1 MHLPRL
7 SRLIEVKDAPPKIE
21 PIDLEEEEV
30 KDAPPRIEP
39 IDLDADDPLVA
50 DAALYSSL
58 SEPDT
63 LPSDCPFTFL
73 YLSSQDSIKDDNL
86 DDLEQLNSLP
96 DGSRKQATTHIPVT
110 AEQVLQSDG
119 EERFKWMCAGR
130 KELHNLTGTWTI
142 ECISPEVRDRLKA
155 EARALW
161 QEVCRTPLKKE
172 FLPLSHALSC
182 LMGWLLFLTLLL
194 PRLM

>member
-1 MHLPRL
+1 MRLPPGVNIDDATPPEAL
-7 SRLIEVKDAPPKIE
+7 PPIVKKKFGRPLTDHDHSQDAPPKIE

-39 IDLDADDPLVA
+39 IDFDADDPLVA
-50 DAALYSSL
+50 DAVLYSSFD
-58 SEPDT
+58 EPDA
-63 LPSDCPFTFL
+63 LPPDCPFTFL

-96 DGSRKQATTHIPVT
+96 DGSRKQGTTHIPVT

-130 KELHNLTGTWTI
+130 RELDNLTGTGTV
-142 ECISPEVRDRLKA
+142 ERISPEVRDKIKA
-155 EARALW
+155 EA
-161 QEVCRTPLKKE
+161 
-172 FLPLSHALSC
+172 
-182 LMGWLLFLTLLL
+182 
-194 PRLM
+194 